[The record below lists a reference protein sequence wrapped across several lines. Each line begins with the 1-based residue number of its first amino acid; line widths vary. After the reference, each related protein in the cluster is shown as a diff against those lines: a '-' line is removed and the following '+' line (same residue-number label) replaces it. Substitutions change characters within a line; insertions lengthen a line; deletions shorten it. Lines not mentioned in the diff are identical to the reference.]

1 MAPGKDEDEA
11 VVVYQVI
18 NHDREQIFYGT
29 TSGQVADE
37 LEKIARDPG
46 GPAKGWKFGDTV
58 TWRTL
63 SPPLKLVEALYL
75 QRQFESGE
83 PPMKF
88 AVIRRLADEPQSS

>member
-11 VVVYQVI
+11 LVVYQVI

-29 TSGQVADE
+29 TAGQVADE

-63 SPPLKLVEALYL
+63 SVPLKPVEARYL
-75 QRQFESGE
+75 HRQFESGE

-88 AVIRRLADEPQSS
+88 AVIPTYED

>member
-1 MAPGKDEDEA
+1 MAPGKDEDA
-11 VVVYQVI
+11 ALVVYQVI

-29 TSGQVADE
+29 TAGQVSDE

-58 TWRTL
+58 TYRTL
-63 SPPLKLVEALYL
+63 SAPMKPVEALYL
-75 QRQFESGE
+75 HRQFEQSE

-88 AVIRRLADEPQSS
+88 KVIPTLKD